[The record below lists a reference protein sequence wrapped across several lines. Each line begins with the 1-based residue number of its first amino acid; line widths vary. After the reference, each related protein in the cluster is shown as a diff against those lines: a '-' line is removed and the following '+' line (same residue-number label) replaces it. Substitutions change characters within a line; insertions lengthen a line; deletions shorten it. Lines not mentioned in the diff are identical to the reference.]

1 MTKIDKKIYI
11 LYKVV
16 VTKIL
21 NMQIFVRL
29 LPANNAKLARRS
41 LTVSLSP
48 YKWECVGV
56 FGANGKA
63 QVKRKR

>member
-41 LTVSLSP
+41 LSLPLSLHTSGSVWVCLERME
-48 YKWECVGV
+48 KL
-56 FGANGKA
+56 K
-63 QVKRKR
+63 

>member
-29 LPANNAKLARRS
+29 LPANKAKLARHC
-41 LTVSLSP
+41 LSLSP

-56 FGANGKA
+56 CVGATEKA

>member
-41 LTVSLSP
+41 LSLYP
-48 YKWECVGV
+48 EKWECVGV

>member
-1 MTKIDKKIYI
+1 MTKIDKKIYF

-29 LPANNAKLARRS
+29 LPANKAKLAQCCLS
-41 LTVSLSP
+41 FSLSP
-48 YKWECVGV
+48 YKCECVGV
-56 FGANGKA
+56 ERLK
-63 QVKRKR
+63 KLK

>member
-41 LTVSLSP
+41 LSLSLP
-48 YKWECVGV
+48 RKVGV
-56 FGANGKA
+56 CGCVWSEWKSSSET
-63 QVKRKR
+63 